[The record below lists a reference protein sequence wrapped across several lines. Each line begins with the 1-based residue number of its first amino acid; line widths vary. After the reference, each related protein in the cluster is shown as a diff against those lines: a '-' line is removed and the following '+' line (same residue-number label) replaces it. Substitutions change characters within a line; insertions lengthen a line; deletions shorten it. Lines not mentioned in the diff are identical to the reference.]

1 MLRTTSLDVT
11 KIQISQHG
19 IDFHS
24 IREGSS
30 ARIANTVPP
39 QIQISQQG
47 IELNSI
53 REETKLAGTTNVAVT
68 QTQIS

>member
-39 QIQISQQG
+39 QI
-47 IELNSI
+47 
-53 REETKLAGTTNVAVT
+53 
-68 QTQIS
+68 